1 MLVRWTESQRY
12 LNTSAL
18 DSEEMKKTILGTFSE
33 KGILLDPRAVDALTS
48 LPNAA
53 ECADRIINDGEN
65 RPLVLTEE
73 DVLRYALDGDGD
85 ACTAGEAMVQP
96 EDPGRQTPQ
105 VERRV
110 KVLKDITGNSTC
122 VGNVIDFAKLFNDRY
137 AAIKRML
144 SRRRD
149 LAGLIPITKAKML
162 KRDLRFAGIVNDS
175 RTTKN
180 GHTMVEL
187 EDETD
192 KIQVLVMKGS
202 RRDGE
207 TYLKDEVLGVIGALS
222 KDGEIVVAKDVVRP
236 DIPLRN
242 GMVPNG
248 SDSIAAFVSDIH
260 IGSNTFLEKEW
271 RRFMD
276 WLRTSAVAEYVR
288 YIVMPGDLVDG
299 IGIYPGQEDELEID
313 DLYDQYALLAETVKE
328 FPDRVKLVMMPGNH
342 DAVRLA
348 EPQPALSGDIKA
360 LFDSNVQFV
369 GNPCYME
376 IEGRTILA
384 YHGKSM
390 DDFNS
395 SVRHLNYTN
404 PQEAMK
410 EMLRRRHL
418 APIYGGKTPLA
429 PEQKDYMVIDRVPD
443 IFVTGHVHVCR
454 MDDYRGVRLINASAW
469 QSQTSFQRM
478 HNQIPDPARVPLVH
492 LGTGECWAEDFT
504 S

>member
-1 MLVRWTESQRY
+1 
-12 LNTSAL
+12 
-18 DSEEMKKTILGTFSE
+18 MKRKILSTFSE
-33 KGILLDPRAVDALTS
+33 KGILLDPRAIDALAK

-53 ECADRIINDGEN
+53 ECAERIISDGRN

-73 DVLRYALDGDGD
+73 DVLRYAQGDGGGGSAPSVEKEPLD
-85 ACTAGEAMVQP
+85 MKRPVEHA
-96 EDPGRQTPQ
+96 RI
-105 VERRV
+105 ERRV
-110 KVLKDITGNSTC
+110 TVLKDITGNSTC

-137 AAIKRML
+137 TTIKKML
-144 SRRRD
+144 ARRRD
-149 LAGLIPITKAKML
+149 LAGLIPIAKAKKL
-162 KRDLRFAGIVNDS
+162 QRDLRFAGIVNDS

-180 GHTMVEL
+180 GHTIIEL

-192 KIQVLVMKGS
+192 KVQVLVMKGS

-207 TYLKDEVLGVIGALS
+207 AYLKDEVLGIIGALS

-242 GMVPNG
+242 GMTHNG

-260 IGSNTFLEKEW
+260 IGSDTFLDKEW
-271 RRFMD
+271 KRFMA
-276 WLRTSAVAEYVR
+276 WLRKNPVAKDVR

-313 DLYDQYALLAETVKE
+313 DLYAQYSCLAETVKE
-328 FPDRVKLVMMPGNH
+328 FPDWIQLVMMPGNH

-348 EPQPALSGDIKA
+348 EPQPALSGDIKDM
-360 LFDSNVQFV
+360 FDSNVLFV
-369 GNPCYME
+369 GNPCYMDL
-376 IEGRTILA
+376 EGRKILA
-384 YHGKSM
+384 YHGRSI

-410 EMLRRRHL
+410 EMLKRRHL
-418 APIYGGKTPLA
+418 APIYGDKTPLA
-429 PEQKDYMVIDRVPD
+429 PEQKDYMVIDSVPD

-454 MDDYRGVRLINASAW
+454 LDEYRGVRLINASAW
-469 QSQTSFQRM
+469 QSQTTFQRM
-478 HNQIPDPARVPLVH
+478 HNQTPDPAKVPMVH
-492 LGTGECWAEDFT
+492 LGTGECWVEDFT

>member
-1 MLVRWTESQRY
+1 MLVRWMDSQRY

-18 DSEEMKKTILGTFSE
+18 DSNRMKKDILGTFSE
-33 KGILLDPRAVDALTS
+33 KGILLDPRAIDALAKM
-48 LPNAA
+48 PNAA

-73 DVLRYALDGDGD
+73 DVLRYALGTDGGV
-85 ACTAGEAMVQP
+85 CVVREATVRLE
-96 EDPGRQTPQ
+96 EDREQGAP
-105 VERRV
+105 VERKV
-110 KVLKDITGNSTC
+110 NVLKDITGNSTC

-137 AAIKRML
+137 ATLRKML
-144 SRRRD
+144 SKRRE
-149 LAGLIPITKAKML
+149 LAGLIPIAKAKKL
-162 KRDLRFAGIVNDS
+162 QRDLRFAGIVNDS

-180 GHTMVEL
+180 GHTMIEL

-202 RRDGE
+202 RRDGD
-207 TYLKDEVLGVIGALS
+207 TYLKDEILGVVGALS
-222 KDGEIVVAKDVVRP
+222 KDGEIVIAKDIVRP

-242 GMVPNG
+242 GMTPNG
-248 SDSIAAFVSDIH
+248 SDSIVAFVSDIH

-271 RRFMD
+271 KRFMA
-276 WLRTSAVAEYVR
+276 WLRSSAVAKEVK

-313 DLYDQYALLAETVKE
+313 DLYEQYSLLAETVKE
-328 FPDRVKLVMMPGNH
+328 FPDWIQLVMMPGNH

-348 EPQPALSGDIKA
+348 EPQPALSGDIKD

-410 EMLRRRHL
+410 EMLKRRHL
-418 APIYGGKTPLA
+418 APIYGDKTPLA
-429 PEQKDYMVIDRVPD
+429 PEQKDYMVIDTIPD

-454 MDDYRGVRLINASAW
+454 IDEYRGVRLINASAW
-469 QSQTSFQRM
+469 QSQTAFQRM
-478 HNQIPDPARVPLVH
+478 HNQMPDPARVPLVH
-492 LGTGECWAEDFT
+492 LGTGECWVEDFT

>member
-1 MLVRWTESQRY
+1 VRWVDSQRY

-18 DSEEMKKTILGTFSE
+18 DSEEMKKTILGHFSE
-33 KGILLDPRAVDALTS
+33 KGILLEPRAIDALTKLS
-48 LPNAA
+48 NAA
-53 ECADRIINDGEN
+53 ECADRIISDGEN

-73 DVLRYALDGDGD
+73 DVLRYALDGDGG
-85 ACTAGEAMVQP
+85 ACTAREAVMQP
-96 EDPGRQTPQ
+96 EELRKQVTP

-110 KVLKDITGNSTC
+110 SVLKDITGNSTC

-137 AAIKRML
+137 STIKKML

-149 LAGLIPITKAKML
+149 LAGLIPIAKAKKL

-207 TYLKDEVLGVIGALS
+207 TYLKDEVLGIIGALS
-222 KDGEIVVAKDVVRP
+222 KDGEIVIAKDIVRP

-242 GMVPNG
+242 GMTPNG
-248 SDSIAAFVSDIH
+248 SDSIVAFVSDIH

-271 RRFMD
+271 KRFMA
-276 WLRTSAVAEYVR
+276 WLKTSAVAEEVK

-299 IGIYPGQEDELEID
+299 IGIYPGQEDELEVD

-328 FPDRVKLVMMPGNH
+328 FPDWVQLVMMPGNH

-348 EPQPALSGDIKA
+348 EPQPALAGEVTD
-360 LFDSNVQFV
+360 LFDSSVQFV

-395 SVRHLNYTN
+395 SVQHLNYTN

-410 EMLRRRHL
+410 EMLKRRHL
-418 APIYGGKTPLA
+418 APVYGGKTPLA

-454 MDDYRGVRLINASAW
+454 IDEYRGVRLINASAW
-469 QSQTSFQRM
+469 QSQTAFQRM
-478 HNQIPDPARVPLVH
+478 HNQMPDPARVPLVH